1 MAKKSKKNEN
11 LTLEEKL
18 DQALIPNWD
27 EPYNLPNNWCWTY
40 WGNCGQ
46 FVAGGAFKEK
56 YQGQKGLPIPF
67 YKVGSLKYSDGFGYL
82 YDDTNTIDEETRNK
96 LKVSL
101 IPVNS
106 IIFAKIG
113 EAIRLNRRSLN
124 ELPCCI
130 DNNLMAF
137 IPDDKCYYKYVYYWS
152 KSVDLYGYANATTVP
167 AIRKTDLEMI
177 PLPLAPYE
185 SQVKIVGHIE
195 NLFVKLDEAK
205 EKAQEVVDG
214 FENRKAAILH
224 KAFSGELTAKWRENN
239 GISFDGW
246 EHHKFSD
253 LCKIVR
259 GGSPRPAG
267 STEFYGGDI
276 PFMKVADITRIS
288 SPYVESTEHF
298 IKPAGLKKTRMV
310 KANTLLLTNSGA
322 TLGVPAIC
330 TFDTTF
336 NDGIAAFLDLDP
348 ESLLF
353 YYYFWTMKTPELRA
367 INKGAAQP
375 NLNTDII
382 GAVELY
388 VPSKPE
394 QREIVNILESLISKE
409 QQSKEMAESVV
420 EQIDAMK
427 KAILAR
433 AFRGEVGTN
442 DPDEE
447 SAVELLKKILETD
460 FAENDVK
467 VSSVR
472 VTIPKEIFEQ
482 LSTELERKIIK
493 SIIKNN
499 GSANFDEI
507 LAVSSKKFD
516 ILETVRKL
524 ERKKLIFREES
535 GEYTLKG

>member
-1 MAKKSKKNEN
+1 MAKKSKKNQD
-11 LTLEEKL
+11 LTLEQKI

-27 EPYNLPNNWCWTY
+27 ELYKLPDNWCWVTLGTVCKLNNGEKASEEELAY
-40 WGNCGQ
+40 LDAKTLRGNEVINTRTSG
-46 FVAGGAFKEK
+46 VIIDK
-56 YQGQKGLPIPF
+56 GQKVILVDGENSGEIFNVPFRGYMGSTFKIVDISQHVNETFIQLFIEHHRDELRKNKIGSAIPHLNKELFFGLNLPLP
-67 YKVGSLKYSDGFGYL
+67 
-82 YDDTNTIDEETRNK
+82 
-96 LKVSL
+96 
-101 IPVNS
+101 PVN
-106 IIFAKIG
+106 
-113 EAIRLNRRSLN
+113 EQ
-124 ELPCCI
+124 
-130 DNNLMAF
+130 
-137 IPDDKCYYKYVYYWS
+137 
-152 KSVDLYGYANATTVP
+152 T
-167 AIRKTDLEMI
+167 
-177 PLPLAPYE
+177 
-185 SQVKIVGHIE
+185 QIVERIE
-195 NLFVKLDEAK
+195 NLFARLDEAK
-205 EKAQEVVDG
+205 EKAQEVIDG
-214 FENRKAAILH
+214 FENRKAAILYN
-224 KAFSGELTAKWRENN
+224 AFSGELTAKWREDN

-246 EHHKFSD
+246 EYHKFSD

-382 GAVELY
+382 GAVELD

-409 QQSKEMAESVV
+409 KQSKEMAESVV

-433 AFRGEVGTN
+433 AFRGELGTN
-442 DPDEE
+442 DLTEE
-447 SAVELLKKILETD
+447 SAI
-460 FAENDVK
+460 
-467 VSSVR
+467 
-472 VTIPKEIFEQ
+472 
-482 LSTELERKIIK
+482 
-493 SIIKNN
+493 
-499 GSANFDEI
+499 EI
-507 LAVSSKKFD
+507 LKQ
-516 ILETVRKL
+516 I
-524 ERKKLIFREES
+524 
-535 GEYTLKG
+535 LKGDE